1 MPTSAGRGLEV
12 LASPPDR
19 RISDCIGHTPLLQV
33 RLFEEEA
40 PDLRVLGKAEFMNPG
55 GSVKDRPALRMVE
68 EAQRA
73 GQLGRGQVLL
83 DSTSGNTG
91 VAYAMLGAALGFRVK
106 LVVPDNVGEER
117 RQLMLAYGAELVL
130 SDPQEGSDGAILLC
144 REIQASDPDRYF
156 TPDQYNNPFNWR
168 AHYDTTAVEIWD
180 QTEGEVTHFLAGLGT
195 SGTFVGTAR
204 RLKEFNPAIS
214 CISLQPEDAFHG
226 LEGLKHLPSA
236 IVPGIYDP
244 SLADRNLDGPTG
256 TAYDLARRLAREEGI
271 LTGHS
276 SGLALWGV
284 DQLVQEGLREGVV
297 VLIFPDGGSRY
308 LSSGLYGA
316 R

>member
-1 MPTSAGRGLEV
+1 MPTSAGGRLGV
-12 LASPPDR
+12 LASVRER
-19 RISDCIGHTPLLQV
+19 RISDCIGNTPLLRI
-33 RLFEEEA
+33 RLFELAA
-40 PDLRVLGKAEFMNPG
+40 PDLLVLGKAEFMNPG

-73 GQLGRGQVLL
+73 GKLGRGQILL

-91 VAYAMLGAALGFRVK
+91 VAYAMLGAALGFPVK

-130 SDPQEGSDGAILLC
+130 SDSQEGSDGAILLC
-144 REIQASDPDRYF
+144 REIRDQDPELYF

-168 AHYDTTAVEIWD
+168 AHYDTTAVEIWH
-180 QTEGEVTHFLAGLGT
+180 QTEGEVTVFLAGLGT
-195 SGTFVGTAR
+195 SGTFVGTSR
-204 RLKEFNPAIS
+204 RLKEFNPGIS
-214 CISLQPEDAFHG
+214 CISLQPEDALHG
-226 LEGLKHLPSA
+226 LEGLKHMPTA

-244 SLADRNLDGPTG
+244 TVADRNLAGPTG
-256 TAYDLARRLAREEGI
+256 PAYDLARRLAREEGI

-284 DQLVQEGLREGVV
+284 EQLVQEGLREGVV

-308 LSSGLYGA
+308 LSSGLYGS

>member
-1 MPTSAGRGLEV
+1 MPTSAERGLQV
-12 LASPPDR
+12 LASVPNR
-19 RISDCIGHTPLLQV
+19 GIADCIGKTPLLRV
-33 RLFEEEA
+33 HLFEELA
-40 PDLRVLGKAEFMNPG
+40 PELLVLGKAEFMNPG
-55 GSVKDRPALRMVE
+55 GSVKDRPALRMVQ
-68 EAQRA
+68 EAQRS

-91 VAYAMLGAALGFRVK
+91 VAYAMLGAALGFPVK

-144 REIQASDPDRYF
+144 REIQAGDPERYF

-168 AHYDTTAVEIWD
+168 AHYDTTAVEIWE
-180 QTEGEVTHFLAGLGT
+180 QTEGEITTFLAGLGT
-195 SGTFVGTAR
+195 SGTFVGVSR

-226 LEGLKHLPSA
+226 LEGLKHMPTA

-244 SLADRNLDGPTG
+244 SVADRNLAGPTG
-256 TAYDLARRLAREEGI
+256 AAYDLARRLAREEGI

-284 DQLVQEGLREGVV
+284 EQLVQEGLREGVV
-297 VLIFPDGGSRY
+297 VLIFPDGGTRY
-308 LSSGLYGA
+308 LSSGLYGT